1 LDESIELGTKRLTAV
16 IAPLLSCKGV
26 SKHFG
31 ALAAVN
37 NLSFDV
43 MPGEVLGIG
52 GPNGAGKTTLFEVI
66 SGLNP
71 ATSGEVL
78 FDGRNITGLPPQS
91 VCHAGIARTF
101 QLNAS
106 FDSLSVRDKVR
117 VAAYFGRDYRRY
129 PGLRLGADA
138 EAHTDAALGAVGLYG
153 KDNAIAGSLPVLDRK
168 LLMLAGALATR
179 PRLLLMDE
187 PVGGLNPKEIDH
199 MMSAVRKIAA
209 SGVTI
214 ILIEHVM
221 RFLVQLSTRVMIMHH
236 GERIYEGSPQG
247 LAKDRTVV
255 DVYLGEGA
263 SKRLSK
269 FMEQQAT

>member
-1 LDESIELGTKRLTAV
+1 MTA
-16 IAPLLSCKGV
+16 AREPLLSCNGV

-37 NLSFDV
+37 NLSFEV
-43 MPGEVLGIG
+43 REGEVLGIG
-52 GPNGAGKTTLFEVI
+52 GPNGAGKTTLFDVI

-71 ATSGEVL
+71 ATGGSIR
-78 FDGRNITGLPPQS
+78 FAGRDITKLSPEAI
-91 VCHAGIARTF
+91 CHLGIARTF
-101 QLNAS
+101 QLNAC
-106 FDSLSVRDKVR
+106 FDSLSVRDNVR
-117 VAAYFGRDYRRY
+117 VAAYFGRGNRRFA
-129 PGLRLGADA
+129 GLSVGA
-138 EAHTDAALGAVGLYG
+138 EADGHAGEALSAVGLTD
-153 KDNAIAGSLPVLDRK
+153 KDEALAGALPVLDRK

-187 PVGGLNPKEIDH
+187 PVGGLSPKETDH
-199 MMSAVRKIAA
+199 LMNVVRGIAA

-236 GERIYEGSPQG
+236 GERIYEGAPKG
-247 LAKDRTVV
+247 LASDRTVI

-263 SKRLSK
+263 SQRLGK
-269 FMEQQAT
+269 LMEQGA

>member
-1 LDESIELGTKRLTAV
+1 MTA
-16 IAPLLSCKGV
+16 AREPLLSCKGV

-43 MPGEVLGIG
+43 YPGDVLGIG

-71 ATSGEVL
+71 ANQGEVI
-78 FDGRNITGLPPQS
+78 FAGCNITQLPPES

-106 FDSLSVRDKVR
+106 FDTLSVRDNAR
-117 VAAYFGRDYRRY
+117 VAAYFGRDHRRY
-129 PGLRLGADA
+129 PGLHIGSDVEELA
-138 EAHTDAALGAVGLYG
+138 EAALQSVGLTG
-153 KDNAIAGSLPVLDRK
+153 KDNVIAGELPVLDRK
-168 LLMLAGALATR
+168 LLMLAGAMATR
-179 PRLLLMDE
+179 PKLLLMDE

-199 MMSAVRKIAA
+199 MMDAVRRIAA

-221 RFLVQLSTRVMIMHH
+221 RFLVQLSTRVLIMHH
-236 GERIYEGSPQG
+236 GERIYEGPPDG
-247 LAKDRTVV
+247 LTKDRTVV
-255 DVYLGEGA
+255 EVYLGEGA
-263 SKRLSK
+263 SQRLGK
-269 FMEQQAT
+269 LMEGSSP

>member
-1 LDESIELGTKRLTAV
+1 MTA
-16 IAPLLSCKGV
+16 ARQPLLSCKGV

-43 MPGEVLGIG
+43 AEGEVLGIG
-52 GPNGAGKTTLFEVI
+52 GPNGAGKTTLFDVI

-71 ATSGEVL
+71 ATGGTVS
-78 FDGRNITGLPPQS
+78 FDGRDITAVSPEAI
-91 VCHAGIARTF
+91 CHLGIARTF
-101 QLNAS
+101 QLNAC
-106 FDSLSVRDKVR
+106 FDSLSVRDNVR
-117 VAAYFGRDYRRY
+117 VAAYFGRDNRRFA
-129 PGLRLGADA
+129 GLSVGKEA
-138 EAHTDAALGAVGLYG
+138 EAHAGEALAAVGLHD
-153 KDNAIAGSLPVLDRK
+153 KDDAPAGSLPVLDRK

-187 PVGGLNPKEIDH
+187 PVGGLSPKETDH
-199 MMSAVRKIAA
+199 LMTVVRNIAA

-236 GERIYEGSPQG
+236 GERIYEGPPKG
-247 LAKDRTVV
+247 LASDRTVI

-263 SKRLSK
+263 SQRLGRL
-269 FMEQQAT
+269 MAENA